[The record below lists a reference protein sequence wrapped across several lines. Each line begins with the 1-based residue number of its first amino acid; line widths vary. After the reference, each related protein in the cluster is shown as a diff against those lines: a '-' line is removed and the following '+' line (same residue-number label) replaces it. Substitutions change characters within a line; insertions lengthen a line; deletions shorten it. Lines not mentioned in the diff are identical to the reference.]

1 MNIIYTIS
9 ALLISCFL
17 ICCNQSA
24 KACSMY
30 KVTVDGKTMVGCN
43 QDAWRTTTSI
53 WFEKSTNETEYGA
66 CFTGSREVGPNEFA
80 PQSGM
85 NEEGLV
91 FSRLVAYHPNKNLQ
105 QIEKKT
111 ITNEVEYL
119 TDILH
124 KCKTVEEVRRYIDRY
139 DHSANNVIYM
149 ILIVGFGYW
158 GLFDILN

>member
-66 CFTGSREVGPNEFA
+66 CFTGSREVGHNEFA

-124 KCKTVEEVRRYIDRY
+124 ECKTVEEVRRYIDRY
-139 DHSANNVIYM
+139 DHSIFIDDVYI
-149 ILIVGFGYW
+149 
-158 GLFDILN
+158 